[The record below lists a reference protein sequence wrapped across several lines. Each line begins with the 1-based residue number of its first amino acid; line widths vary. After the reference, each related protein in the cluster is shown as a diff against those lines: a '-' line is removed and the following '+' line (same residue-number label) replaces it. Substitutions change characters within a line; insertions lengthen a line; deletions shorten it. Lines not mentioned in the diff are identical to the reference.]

1 MHDPVLKL
9 ALANLKTYSRRFIAV
24 TLAVMIG
31 TAFLAATLMVN
42 ASATESLKASIGSSY
57 ANADLVV
64 TGDYMA
70 DMDADDSERPETYSL
85 DAKTLKAIEDIDGVA
100 AVHGVTNSG
109 VSVNAGGRDYY
120 ASANTAATNT
130 KLNTTTLTSG
140 SLPTG
145 GDQVAVDATYAGE
158 YNISVGDVLEV
169 GSTTAEGKE
178 VSRQVKVS
186 GITAASN
193 DPITGAAM
201 NLTVGQSLLEALS
214 GPGDASYGSITLAA
228 KDGVDLQGLKA
239 PLATAL
245 EATGLKYFHINTP
258 DEQIVAD
265 VAAFSGGSDQL
276 TIVLLVFALIALVV
290 TGLVV
295 MNTFAVLIAQRTRE
309 LALMRTLGAL
319 RAQIRS
325 SVLIEALLIG
335 LLASAA
341 GVLLATGIMAG
352 LIAILGAT
360 VPEMS
365 FAILAVPAQAII
377 VPILAGTL
385 ITLVAAWVPAGKAMS
400 VSPLAALRPADD
412 AAVGNKA
419 GKVRIV
425 FGLLLLLAGAS
436 ALAFGAIQGN
446 ILIAFGGGMLS
457 FPGVLMLGSLF
468 LPKTVSAIGKL
479 TSGSSVPGKLASL
492 NAVRNPGRTTATAT
506 ALLIGVTLV
515 SMMMVGAQTA
525 KTSLGDALGSEY
537 LVDVEVNDY
546 SGTTYSADSL
556 SKVGAMDG
564 VEGLAE
570 LTFVGNSKSGQEI
583 FATDPEN
590 LKSVLNSGKQVPAAG
605 QVLVSSNN
613 EGKTM
618 EATGAGGKSGT
629 LDMLV
634 TESNALQPV
643 IGWDTA
649 TSMLGVTKESVAT
662 DQNARTVLWLKVD
675 DQLDAAAVR
684 SLQTDM
690 ADELNVDEFAVGGGV
705 MEKQMFN
712 TVIDML
718 LMIVSGLLAVAVLIA
733 LIGVANTLS
742 LSVLE
747 RTRENSLLRALGLT
761 RGQLKAMLA
770 TEAVLIGGVAALL
783 GVLLGSAYG
792 LLGAQSVMGA
802 FGAMSV
808 SIPWLQLA
816 GVIAVSVVAALAA
829 SIVPARRAAKLAPV
843 QGLASE

>member
-1 MHDPVLKL
+1 MLQL
-9 ALANLKTYSRRFIAV
+9 AFANLKAYSRRFIAV

-31 TAFLAATLMVN
+31 TAFLSATLMVN
-42 ASATESLKASIGSSY
+42 ASATETLKNSIGSAY
-57 ANADLVV
+57 ANADLVI
-64 TGDYMA
+64 TTDHSAELAEGD
-70 DMDADDSERPETYSL
+70 DEKPETYML
-85 DAKTLKAIEDIDGVA
+85 DAASLKAIEGTSEVA
-100 AVHGVTNSG
+100 AVHGVTNTG
-109 VSVNAGGRDYY
+109 VTVHAGNRQYF
-120 ASANTAATNT
+120 ASATAAAADKHLRSTV
-130 KLNTTTLTSG
+130 LESG
-140 SLPTG
+140 ALPTG
-145 GDQVAVDATYAGE
+145 LEKIAIDATYATE
-158 YNISVGDVLEV
+158 YNISVGDVVEV
-169 GSTTAEGKE
+169 ATTTEEGKE
-178 VSRQVKVS
+178 TSRHVKVT

-193 DPITGAAM
+193 DPMTGSAM
-201 NLTVGQSLLEALS
+201 NLTVSQALLDSLS
-214 GPGDASYGSITLAA
+214 GPSDSTYGTIILRAQA
-228 KDGVDLQGLKA
+228 GADLQALKA
-239 PLATAL
+239 PISSVL
-245 EATGLKYFHINTP
+245 EATGLKYFQVMTP
-258 DEQIVAD
+258 DEQIVSD
-265 VAAFSGGSDQL
+265 IAAFSGGNDQL

-319 RAQIRS
+319 RKQIRS
-325 SVLIEALLIG
+325 SVLVEALVVG
-335 LLASAA
+335 LLASVL
-341 GVLLATGIMAG
+341 GVLMATGIMAA
-352 LIAILGAT
+352 LIKILAGT

-365 FAILAVPAQAII
+365 FATLAVTGQAIFL
-377 VPILAGTL
+377 PILAGVV
-385 ITLVAAWVPAGKAMS
+385 ITLLAAWVPARKAMS
-400 VSPLAALRPADD
+400 VSPLAALRPAED

-425 FGLLLLLAGAS
+425 FGLLLVTAGAA
-436 ALAFGAIQGN
+436 ALAYGASQGD

-457 FPGVLMLGSLF
+457 FPGVLMLGSIF
-468 LPKTVSAIGKL
+468 LPKAVSLIGAL
-479 TSGSSVPGKLASL
+479 TSGGTVPGKLASL

-525 KTSLGDALGSEY
+525 KSSLGEALGSEY

-546 SGTTYSADSL
+546 GSDAAYSPEAL
-556 SKVGAMDG
+556 AEVKAMNG

-570 LTFVGNSKSGQEI
+570 LTRVGNSEAGQEI
-583 FATDPEN
+583 FATDPAT
-590 LKSVLNSGKQVPAAG
+590 LTSVLNSSKQVPG
-605 QVLVSSNN
+605 TGEVLVSSNN
-613 EGKTM
+613 EGETLQ
-618 EATGAGGKSGT
+618 AVGAGGKEAE
-629 LDMLV
+629 LKMLV
-634 TESNALQPV
+634 TDSNAIQPV

-649 TSMLGVTKESVAT
+649 TELLGTTQESAAK
-662 DQNARTVLWLKVD
+662 DPNARTVLWLKVD
-675 DQLDAAAVR
+675 DQLDAAALR
-684 SLQTDM
+684 TLATEM
-690 ADELNVDEFAVGGGV
+690 ADTLNVEEYAVGGGV

-718 LMIVSGLLAVAVLIA
+718 LLIVSGLLAVAVLIA

-761 RGQLKAMLA
+761 RGQLKSMLA

-802 FGAMSV
+802 FGAMSI